1 MQEGRKRGGSR
12 RRRTRVIFPL
22 SLSFPFSFLLPTLR
36 RRIAFHKSGGR
47 GRREGSSEL
56 RPTLARWPYVP
67 SPSNP
72 TRQGLVGRGLR
83 KRTVEDR
90 TFLPPPH
97 SPFRI
102 RNNSLD
108 CRFAHAIY
116 RGSCC
121 FKKSTHFCTCGSTM
135 VFIGGNSCCLRA
147 NMVISSIL
155 EPSDTEKAFLPFL
168 SLSLGFIPHF
178 LSICGQAEKV
188 GIFAFS
194 VPSLTDVKSRVSFLV
209 DILCFKRYFA

>member
-1 MQEGRKRGGSR
+1 MGNKETRDSTCMRKGFFSVSDCLCPPWEKGAARTWVLFYAGRKEKGGRGSR

-108 CRFAHAIY
+108 CRFAHAIP
-116 RGSCC
+116 R
-121 FKKSTHFCTCGSTM
+121 
-135 VFIGGNSCCLRA
+135 L
-147 NMVISSIL
+147 L
-155 EPSDTEKAFLPFL
+155 LL
-168 SLSLGFIPHF
+168 
-178 LSICGQAEKV
+178 
-188 GIFAFS
+188 
-194 VPSLTDVKSRVSFLV
+194 
-209 DILCFKRYFA
+209 